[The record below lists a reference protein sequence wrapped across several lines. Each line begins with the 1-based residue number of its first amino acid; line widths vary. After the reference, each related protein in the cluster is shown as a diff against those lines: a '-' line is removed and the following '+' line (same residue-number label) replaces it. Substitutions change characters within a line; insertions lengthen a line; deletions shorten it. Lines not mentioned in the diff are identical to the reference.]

1 MTVPII
7 PTTVVGS
14 YPQPAWLVDH
24 QLMMAVTPPRVRMSK
39 VWRFEG
45 ELLRHAQDDATRLAV
60 RDMEDAGVDI
70 ITDGEIR
77 RESYFNLFA
86 TALSGIDL
94 DQPGMMPDR
103 TGAMIPVPRVV
114 GPIRRQ
120 RSVHLDDLRFLR
132 SLTARPVKMTVP
144 GPFTMSQ
151 LAIDDYYGDEEALI
165 QDYAAAVNAEL
176 RELSAAGCDV
186 LQIDEPYL
194 QAKPEKARKYGV
206 AGINRALDG
215 VAGTTVVH
223 MCFGYAYA
231 VKEKPTGYSFL
242 PELDRCC
249 STQISIEAA
258 QPKLELPALMGLPS
272 KAVMLGV
279 LDLGDESVETPEIVA
294 DRIRSAL
301 KIVPVERLVV
311 APDCGMKYLPRHI
324 ALGKLRA
331 MTAGAAIVRA
341 ELKNTQEEET
351 P

>member
-1 MTVPII
+1 MTLSII

-14 YPQPAWLVDH
+14 YPQPGWLVDH
-24 QLMMAVTPPRVRMSK
+24 ELMMAVTPPRVRMSK

-45 ELLRHAQDDATRLAV
+45 ERLREAQEDATRLAV

-86 TALSGIDL
+86 TVLSGIDL

-114 GPIRRQ
+114 GPIRRLGP
-120 RSVHLDDLRFLR
+120 VHLDDLKFLR
-132 SLTARPVKMTVP
+132 ALTKRPVKMTVP

-151 LAIDDYYGDEEALI
+151 LAVDDYYHDEEALI
-165 QDYAAAVNAEL
+165 MDYADAVNAEL

-194 QAKPEKARKYGV
+194 QAKPDKARKYGV
-206 AGINRALDG
+206 AGINRALTG
-215 VAGTTVVH
+215 ITGQTVVH

-231 VKEKPTGYSFL
+231 VRDKPSGYSFL

-258 QPKLELPALMGLPS
+258 QPKLDLPALAGLHS
-272 KAVMLGV
+272 KTVMLGV
-279 LDLGDESVETPEIVA
+279 LDLADEAVETPEIVA
-294 DRIRSAL
+294 SRIRNAL
-301 KIVPVERLVV
+301 LIVPADRLVV

-324 ALGKLRA
+324 ALGKLKA

-341 ELKNTQEEET
+341 ELIDKQWEEA